1 MAGYGIPTDQF
12 DKFAK
17 SVHGVALLEN
27 QDTGAPACNDC
38 HGNHGATP
46 PGVAS
51 IAQVCGH
58 CHVNNMQ
65 YFTESRMGRAFAEE
79 GFHGCEECHG
89 NHGVAKTSDHMVG
102 TGEGSVCL
110 DCHDQGDDGFETA
123 AMIHASLDTLS
134 TTYDHAIVRQKEVQR
149 IGMDDVDIGF
159 LLQEAHQSLIQ
170 SRTLVHTFDAKKVA
184 ERTAEGRAKAQEAID
199 LAARQV
205 KDYHVR
211 RRGFGM
217 ATLFTTIL
225 ALALFLRIRQ
235 MEAR

>member
-1 MAGYGIPTDQF
+1 MPSDP
-12 DKFAK
+12 D
-17 SVHGVALLEN
+17 ALRQTLVLLGECEDRRTRSY
-27 QDTGAPACNDC
+27 QRRRPAASSAHPDAPRSA
-38 HGNHGATP
+38 
-46 PGVAS
+46 
-51 IAQVCGH
+51 VC
-58 CHVNNMQ
+58 
-65 YFTESRMGRAFAEE
+65 
-79 GFHGCEECHG
+79 
-89 NHGVAKTSDHMVG
+89 
-102 TGEGSVCL
+102 
-110 DCHDQGDDGFETA
+110 TA
-123 AMIHASLDTLS
+123 ASAIRVSLNGS
-134 TTYDHAIVRQKEVQR
+134 KR
-149 IGMDDVDIGF
+149 F

-170 SRTLVHTFDAKKVA
+170 SRTLVHTFDAKKVG